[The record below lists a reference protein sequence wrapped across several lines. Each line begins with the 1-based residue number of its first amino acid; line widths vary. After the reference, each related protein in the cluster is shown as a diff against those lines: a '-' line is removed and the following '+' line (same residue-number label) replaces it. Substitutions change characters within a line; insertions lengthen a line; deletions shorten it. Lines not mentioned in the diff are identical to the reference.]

1 MREPEKQFIDDFE
14 HKVTGKIAKYSDKAD
29 FPKIEDYGI
38 DRQDF
43 DGYLFDKQAIL
54 DMEGSKRTQLTIA
67 GFIMILPLLVL
78 SACPDSA
85 YIWGKTW
92 TTVAALVVGLS
103 FYLLIVKPI
112 MKAIIHF
119 RLARM
124 KDPKMESYIK
134 AVLFYH
140 E

>member
-1 MREPEKQFIDDFE
+1 MREPEKQFFDDFE
-14 HKVTGKIAKYSDKAD
+14 HKVTGKIAKYRDKAD

-43 DGYLFDKQAIL
+43 DGYLFDKQVIL
-54 DMEGSKRTQLTIA
+54 DMEGSKRTQFTIA

-78 SACPDSA
+78 SACPDSV

-92 TTVAALVVGLS
+92 TTVAALMAGLG

-112 MKAIIHF
+112 VKAIIHF
-119 RLARM
+119 RLARI
-124 KDPKMESYIK
+124 KNPKMESYIK

>member
-1 MREPEKQFIDDFE
+1 MREPEKQFFDDFE
-14 HKVTGKIAKYSDKAD
+14 HKVTGKIAKYGDKPN

-54 DMEGSKRTQLTIA
+54 DMEGSKRTQFTVA
-67 GFIMILPLLVL
+67 GIIMILPLLVL

-92 TTVAALVVGLS
+92 TTVAALALGLA

-119 RLARM
+119 RLSRI
-124 KDPKMESYIK
+124 KDPQMESYIK